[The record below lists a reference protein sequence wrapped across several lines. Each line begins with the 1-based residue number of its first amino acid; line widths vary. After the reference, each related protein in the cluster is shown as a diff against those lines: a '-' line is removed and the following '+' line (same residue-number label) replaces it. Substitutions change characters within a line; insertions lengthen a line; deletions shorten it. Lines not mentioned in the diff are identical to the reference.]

1 MSTDNIP
8 SSSSSSSSSSSD
20 SSSSDDDEQ
29 TSLSASSSD
38 DNDFDQ
44 IKEPLDSIN
53 EMVSTGDDA
62 LEDFDE
68 SIPQRVGIEEVQTT
82 PVNANE
88 PSI

>member
-1 MSTDNIP
+1 LSTDNIP

-20 SSSSDDDEQ
+20 SSSSDDDKQ
-29 TSLSASSSD
+29 TSSSASSSD

-53 EMVSTGDDA
+53 EMVLTGDDA

-68 SIPQRVGIEEVQTT
+68 SIPQRVLRRMDLH
-82 PVNANE
+82 
-88 PSI
+88 PS